1 MREGATLRGDGEIVD
16 FDLAPGPTS
25 PALAVIG
32 SCPEGFGSQRANDEF
47 KQCIGPLQFASMEL
61 DELGRQSGERV
72 PLPTDASEGALFS
85 SRRVSVWD
93 DRDGK
98 PAVYAQGSWQ
108 NVRTDPPSTSGTV
121 DRCASQDHFWLLTGT
136 NGPRSLTGQDN
147 AVPMESN
154 YELFR
159 MRLDGS
165 LDNPWERVI
174 ISGLEDAD
182 SAEMACGENE
192 AFVRVNFSLFS
203 TQFPDRPVPDSEGVI
218 ELRAN
223 EARRPVAFLD
233 YYDACAAVLPGGRL
247 LPSNDPPG
255 SVTREDSNCNSV
267 PWTTGEGVSAIGR
280 SGAGKVF
287 ERPW

>member
-1 MREGATLRGDGEIVD
+1 MGWAQLRSPESVDVDPAPTEFLGSPIRTAEGSLLVARRSEDAVRLAAVSADSQMREGATLRGDGEIVD

-165 LDNPWERVI
+165 LDNPWER
-174 ISGLEDAD
+174 
-182 SAEMACGENE
+182 
-192 AFVRVNFSLFS
+192 
-203 TQFPDRPVPDSEGVI
+203 
-218 ELRAN
+218 
-223 EARRPVAFLD
+223 
-233 YYDACAAVLPGGRL
+233 
-247 LPSNDPPG
+247 
-255 SVTREDSNCNSV
+255 
-267 PWTTGEGVSAIGR
+267 
-280 SGAGKVF
+280 
-287 ERPW
+287 